1 MVVYTTRRAM
11 GGNAKNG
18 VKRCQA
24 RFNGFG
30 QASQS
35 VEAHD
40 QDIAHVPVGQL
51 GAHVGLK
58 SRAFIG
64 LDPDAQH
71 VLDALHV
78 HSDRQVSGPVLHRVI
93 ASDFDADRVQ
103 VDHRVERF

>member
-1 MVVYTTRRAM
+1 MNDA
-11 GGNAKNG
+11 GLDHGLG
-18 VKRCQA
+18 PG

-30 QASQS
+30 KATQPVA
-35 VEAHD
+35 AHD
-40 QDIAHVPVGQL
+40 QDIAHAPVGQL
-51 GAHVGLK
+51 GAHVGPK

-71 VLDALHV
+71 MLNTVHV